1 MLSFCAGMA
10 SAIAMPPMTNAAMR
24 ATLTS
29 SRSVAWPRLH
39 TLA

>member
-10 SAIAMPPMTNAAMR
+10 SAMAIAPMTNAAIR

-29 SRSVAWPRLH
+29 SFSVALPFLN